1 TLIPNPKYSP
11 FHSLGFAQFSI
22 LWVASSCSFSDFLNQ
37 LSLDSSRIREIYKKW
52 LAMVCGAAKPHHKKH
67 PLFFDTDR

>member
-1 TLIPNPKYSP
+1 RSTKTTLIPNPKYSP

-37 LSLDSSRIREIYKKW
+37 LSLDSSKGKGIGISSASLIVRINGI
-52 LAMVCGAAKPHHKKH
+52 P
-67 PLFFDTDR
+67 

>member
-1 TLIPNPKYSP
+1 RSTKTTLIPNPKYSP

-37 LSLDSSRIREIYKKW
+37 LSLDSSSIPS
-52 LAMVCGAAKPHHKKH
+52 CHKLLH
-67 PLFFDTDR
+67 PLP